1 MGLFAPNK
9 ARGLLPG
16 LSGACP
22 VPSLYG
28 CVASSRNMF
37 ETSIATARPSGS
49 ILQGYGFDFALGS
62 SGHTLAYLRC
72 PVSSFQR
79 SSIASLSMNPN
90 ASAPNNQTSADSL
103 NAIMIRKSRTFEHG
117 VCASACTEEMSVE
130 ERLQCRDSS
139 LLGDPW

>member
-16 LSGACP
+16 RIRSCP

-28 CVASSRNMF
+28 CVASSRRMF

-49 ILQGYGFDFALGS
+49 LLQGYGFDFALGS
-62 SGHTLAYLRC
+62 SGHTLSYLRC

-103 NAIMIRKSRTFEHG
+103 NAIMIRKLRTSEQW
-117 VCASACTEEMSVE
+117 CASRCTEEMSVE